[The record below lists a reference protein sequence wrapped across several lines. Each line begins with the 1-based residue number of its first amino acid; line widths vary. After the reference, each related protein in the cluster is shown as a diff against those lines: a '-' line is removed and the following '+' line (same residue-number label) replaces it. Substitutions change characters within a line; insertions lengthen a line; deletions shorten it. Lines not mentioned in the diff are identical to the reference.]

1 MNTASL
7 LARWDCWFSIG
18 EMDCDKY
25 DSWQRVLHD
34 ACLSASPFAIKPPLQ
49 LDLVLFEDLPF

>member
-1 MNTASL
+1 MNAASL

-25 DSWQRVLHD
+25 EAWQRMLND
-34 ACLSASPFAIKPPLQ
+34 TCLLTPFTSLIHPLQ
-49 LDLVLFEDLPF
+49 LDLIQFEDVPF

>member
-1 MNTASL
+1 MRAADL

-18 EMDCDKY
+18 EMESDKY
-25 DSWQRVLHD
+25 DLWQRGLHD
-34 ACLSASPFAIKPPLQ
+34 ACLSSSPFAIKPPLQ